1 MKRRAPIIL
10 RTIRDLRQTHLADVP
25 ETPGVYFVTRPVRVR
40 LRVLPRNPAGRFKG
54 RNPTLP
60 VSELRKR
67 LRVNPLTLYIG
78 KASGASPH
86 STLRHRIATYLRHG
100 SGQRAA
106 HWGGRAI
113 WQLANSDSFT
123 ITWIKTTRRRARQ
136 LERRLLQDFKE
147 LFGAYP
153 FANRTG

>member
-1 MKRRAPIIL
+1 M
-10 RTIRDLRQTHLADVP
+10 P
-25 ETPGVYFVTRPVRVR
+25 ETAGVYFVTRPVRIP

-67 LRVNPLTLYIG
+67 LRTNHVTLYIG
-78 KASGASPH
+78 KASGLSLR

-113 WQLANSDSFT
+113 WQLANSESFT
-123 ITWIKTTRRRARQ
+123 IMWIETSRREARQ
-136 LERRLLQDFKE
+136 LERRFLRDFKD